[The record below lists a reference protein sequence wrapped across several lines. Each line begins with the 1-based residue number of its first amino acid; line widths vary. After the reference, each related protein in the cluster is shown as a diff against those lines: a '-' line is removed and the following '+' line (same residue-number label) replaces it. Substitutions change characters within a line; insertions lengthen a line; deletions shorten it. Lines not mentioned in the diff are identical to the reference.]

1 MNKNTQHIRKKVG
14 KILSGEVVSTKMKNT
29 VVVSVERFVKHQ
41 KYDKYIQITNR
52 YKAHD
57 EGNSKKIGDRVDIIE
72 CRPMSKDK
80 HFRILEN

>member
-1 MNKNTQHIRKKVG
+1 
-14 KILSGEVVSTKMKNT
+14 MKNT

>member
-14 KILSGEVVSTKMKNT
+14 KILSGKVVSTKMKNT